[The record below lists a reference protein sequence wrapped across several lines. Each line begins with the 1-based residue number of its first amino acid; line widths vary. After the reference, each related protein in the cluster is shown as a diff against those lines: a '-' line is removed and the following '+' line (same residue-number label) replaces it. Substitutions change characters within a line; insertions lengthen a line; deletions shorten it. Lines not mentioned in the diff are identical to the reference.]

1 MVRKLAIAFVCAVA
15 VLAAAFGFY
24 VGDYYRADRSVDEYL
39 ASDSSVMVE
48 QADYGW
54 YLDGPSEED
63 ALIFYPGAKVDEKA
77 YIPLLHRFAE
87 GGMDVCLV
95 KMPFHLAFLGMNR
108 AADVMRQYTYT
119 NWYIGGHSLGGA
131 MAANFAADHGD
142 GIRGLV
148 LLAAYPTKK
157 LPSDMIEIL
166 LYGSEDHVLRTE
178 AVEEGRQYAP
188 EEYCEYVI
196 KGGNHAQFGSYGVQ
210 KGDGKAVISA
220 SEQLEEAVRLTM
232 EAIRK

>member
-1 MVRKLAIAFVCAVA
+1 
-15 VLAAAFGFY
+15 
-24 VGDYYRADRSVDEYL
+24 
-39 ASDSSVMVE
+39 
-48 QADYGW
+48 
-54 YLDGPSEED
+54 
-63 ALIFYPGAKVDEKA
+63 
-77 YIPLLHRFAE
+77 
-87 GGMDVCLV
+87 MDVCLV
-95 KMPFHLAFLGMNR
+95 KMPFHLAFFGMNK
-108 AADVMRQYTYT
+108 AADVMHQYSYA

-131 MAANFAADHGD
+131 MAANYAADHGD
-142 GIRGLV
+142 RIRGLV

>member
-63 ALIFYPGAKVDEKA
+63 ALIFYPGAKVDE
-77 YIPLLHRFAE
+77 AE
-87 GGMDVCLV
+87 EGMDVCLV
-95 KMPFHLAFLGMNR
+95 KMPFHLAFFGMNK
-108 AADVMRQYTYT
+108 AADVMHQYSYA

-131 MAANFAADHGD
+131 MAANYAADHGD
-142 GIRGLV
+142 RIRGLV

-166 LYGSEDHVLRTE
+166 LYGSEGRRGGQ
-178 AVEEGRQYAP
+178 AVCARR
-188 EEYCEYVI
+188 I
-196 KGGNHAQFGSYGVQ
+196 
-210 KGDGKAVISA
+210 
-220 SEQLEEAVRLTM
+220 L
-232 EAIRK
+232 

>member
-1 MVRKLAIAFVCAVA
+1 MIRKLTAALVCAVV

-39 ASDSSVMVE
+39 ALDSSVKVE

-77 YIPLLHRFAE
+77 YIPILYRFAE
-87 GGMDVCLV
+87 EGMDVCLV

-142 GIRGLV
+142 GISLRRRRHALLRQRRDLFLSGHSIKNTPEPKLGGV
-148 LLAAYPTKK
+148 LCVMRIVSVKNRERYH
-157 LPSDMIEIL
+157 SIL
-166 LYGSEDHVLRTE
+166 LLIKITGT
-178 AVEEGRQYAP
+178 GRRSHQ
-188 EEYCEYVI
+188 
-196 KGGNHAQFGSYGVQ
+196 
-210 KGDGKAVISA
+210 
-220 SEQLEEAVRLTM
+220 
-232 EAIRK
+232 

>member
-1 MVRKLAIAFVCAVA
+1 MSVHD
-15 VLAAAFGFY
+15 Y
-24 VGDYYRADRSVDEYL
+24 V
-39 ASDSSVMVE
+39 
-48 QADYGW
+48 
-54 YLDGPSEED
+54 
-63 ALIFYPGAKVDEKA
+63 
-77 YIPLLHRFAE
+77 H
-87 GGMDVCLV
+87 
-95 KMPFHLAFLGMNR
+95 
-108 AADVMRQYTYT
+108 
-119 NWYIGGHSLGGA
+119 WYIGGHSLGGA